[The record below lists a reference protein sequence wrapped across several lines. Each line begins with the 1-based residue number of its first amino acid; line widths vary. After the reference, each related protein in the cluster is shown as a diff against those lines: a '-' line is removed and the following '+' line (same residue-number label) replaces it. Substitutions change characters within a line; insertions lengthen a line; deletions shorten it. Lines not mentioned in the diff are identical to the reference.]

1 MVRSLSPVTKA
12 ALSPIDNLPW
22 NNHVNL
28 STRARMSSA
37 EEETIGTEV
46 APSDESL
53 VSLVEIE
60 PGMAVLFA
68 DKPPVDFD
76 LIPFEMLSTQARQNL
91 GDKLAIAP
99 GIGNL
104 AAQGAQGAISAQ
116 GLVRFVNG
124 LPALEVIGA

>member
-1 MVRSLSPVTKA
+1 
-12 ALSPIDNLPW
+12 
-22 NNHVNL
+22 
-28 STRARMSSA
+28 MSSA

-116 GLVRFVNG
+116 GPSRG
-124 LPALEVIGA
+124 WRASALRRSR